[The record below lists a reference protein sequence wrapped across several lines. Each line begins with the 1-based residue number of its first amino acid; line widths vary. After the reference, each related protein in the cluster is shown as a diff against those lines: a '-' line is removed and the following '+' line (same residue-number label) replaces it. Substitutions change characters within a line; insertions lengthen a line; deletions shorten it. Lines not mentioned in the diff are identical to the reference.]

1 MEFRLWDAHCHIG
14 WFADPVTVAREA
26 AKIGL
31 GMLGVTVVPRE
42 FLAIRPA
49 LRDEKNVMLAAGLHP
64 WWVQGAAD
72 CDELLDAIS
81 GLRFIGEIG
90 LDASPKHLESWGAQL
105 AAFERICAA
114 CADASDG
121 TEPKVLSIHAV
132 RSTSTV
138 LDVLERTSAAERC
151 RCVLHWFSGSSEE
164 LWRAVDLGC
173 LFSLGERSLAT
184 RRGREYA
191 RILPADRLLT
201 ETDLPEHEASP
212 ATASDIAS
220 SLERTVSA
228 IAAARGISADEVRH
242 LVASNS
248 EALLAQSVH
257 NPPAPSW

>member
-14 WFADPVTVAREA
+14 WFADPVAVAREA
-26 AKIGL
+26 AQMGL

-49 LRDEKNVMLAAGLHP
+49 LRDEKNVKLAAGLHP
-64 WWVQGAAD
+64 WWVQDAAD
-72 CDELLDAIS
+72 CDELLDTIS
-81 GLRFIGEIG
+81 DLRFIGEIG
-90 LDASPKHLESWGAQL
+90 LDASPRHLESWDAQL
-105 AAFERICAA
+105 AAFERICTA
-114 CADASDG
+114 CAETSD
-121 TEPKVLSIHAV
+121 TTAPKVLSIHAV
-132 RSTSTV
+132 RSANTV
-138 LDVLERTSAAERC
+138 LDVLERTNAAERC
-151 RCVLHWFSGSSEE
+151 RCALHWFSGSSEE

-228 IAAARGISADEVRH
+228 IAAARGISADDVRH
-242 LVASNS
+242 LVAANS